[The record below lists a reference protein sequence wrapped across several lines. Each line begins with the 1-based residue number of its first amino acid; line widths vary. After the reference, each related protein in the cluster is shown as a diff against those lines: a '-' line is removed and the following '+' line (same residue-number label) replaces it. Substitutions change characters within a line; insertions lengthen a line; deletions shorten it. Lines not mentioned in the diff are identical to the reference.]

1 MKVEIWSDI
10 MCPFCYIGKRKFENA
25 LKQFA
30 DRETVEVKWRSF
42 ELDPNMQAVP
52 GQSIHEML
60 AERKG
65 VSVEEGK
72 QMNDYMGNV
81 AAEVGLH
88 YDFDRMIPTNTFLAH
103 RFLHLASAHGLQDA
117 AEERVFAAYFA
128 EGKDV
133 GDLATLAQL
142 GAEIGLYAAE
152 VTRTLETDAYTQQ
165 VRLDEY
171 EAQQVGV
178 RGVPFFV
185 FNDKYAVSG
194 AQPTELF
201 LEVLE
206 KVRSEE
212 KPVVVA
218 GQTGAACDVD
228 GNC

>member
-72 QMNDYMGNV
+72 RMNDYMGNV

-117 AEERVFAAYFA
+117 GEERVFAAYFA
-128 EGKDV
+128 EGKNV

-142 GAEIGLYAAE
+142 GAEIGLDAAE

-171 EAQQVGV
+171 EAQQVGA

-218 GQTGAACDVD
+218 GQAGAACDVD

>member
-1 MKVEIWSDI
+1 
-10 MCPFCYIGKRKFENA
+10 MCSFCYIGKRKFENA
-25 LKQFA
+25 LQQFA
-30 DRETVEVKWRSF
+30 GRDAVEVQWRSF
-42 ELDPNMQAVP
+42 ELDPNMKTIP
-52 GQSIHEML
+52 GQSIHELL

-72 QMNDYMGNV
+72 RMNDYMAGV

-103 RFLHLASAHGLQDA
+103 RFLHLAAAHGLQDA
-117 AEERVFAAYFA
+117 AEERVFAAYFV
-128 EGKDV
+128 EGKNV

-142 GAEIGLYAAE
+142 GAEIGLDAAE

-171 EAQQVGV
+171 EAQQVGA

-194 AQPTELF
+194 AQPSELF

-206 KVRSEE
+206 KVQSEE
-212 KPVVVA
+212 KPVVIA
-218 GQTGAACDVD
+218 GADGAACDLE

>member
-1 MKVEIWSDI
+1 VE
-10 MCPFCYIGKRKFENA
+10 
-25 LKQFA
+25 Q
-30 DRETVEVKWRSF
+30 
-42 ELDPNMQAVP
+42 
-52 GQSIHEML
+52 
-60 AERKG
+60 
-65 VSVEEGK
+65 GK
-72 QMNDYMGNV
+72 QMNDYMAGA

-103 RFLHLASAHGLQDA
+103 RFLHLAAAHGLQDA
-117 AEERVFAAYFA
+117 AEERVFAAYFL
-128 EGKDV
+128 EGKNV
-133 GDLATLAQL
+133 GDLGTLAQL
-142 GAEIGLYAAE
+142 GAELGLDAAQ
-152 VTRTLETDAYTQQ
+152 VTRTLQTDAYTEQ

-194 AQPTELF
+194 AQPAELF

-212 KPVVVA
+212 KPVAIA
-218 GQTGAACDVD
+218 GQEGAACDVD

>member
-25 LKQFA
+25 LQQFA
-30 DRETVEVKWRSF
+30 GREAVEVQWRSF
-42 ELDPNMQAVP
+42 ELDPNMQTVP
-52 GQSIHEML
+52 GQSIHELL

-65 VSVEEGK
+65 MSVAQGK
-72 QMNDYMGNV
+72 QMNDHMAGV

-88 YDFDRMIPTNTFLAH
+88 YDFDRVIPTNTFLAH
-103 RFLHLASAHGLQDA
+103 RFLHLAAAHGLQNV
-117 AEERVFAAYFA
+117 AEERVFAAYFT

-142 GAEIGLYAAE
+142 GAEIGLDAAE
-152 VTRTLETDAYTQQ
+152 VTRTLETEAYAQQ

-171 EAQQVGV
+171 EAQQVGA

-194 AQPTELF
+194 AQPSELF

-206 KVRSEE
+206 KVQSEE
-212 KPVVVA
+212 KPVLVA
-218 GQTGAACDVD
+218 GAEGAACDLE

>member
-25 LKQFA
+25 LQQFA
-30 DRETVEVKWRSF
+30 GRDAVEIKWRSF
-42 ELDPNMQAVP
+42 ELDPNMETVP
-52 GQSIHEML
+52 GQSIHELL
-60 AERKG
+60 ATRKG
-65 VSVEEGK
+65 VSVNEGK
-72 QMNDYMGNV
+72 QMNDYMAGV

-103 RFLHLASAHGLQDA
+103 RFLHLAAAHGLQDV
-117 AEERVFAAYFA
+117 AEERVFAAYFV
-128 EGKDV
+128 EGKNV
-133 GDLATLAQL
+133 GDLGTLAQL
-142 GAEIGLYAAE
+142 GAELGLDAAE
-152 VTRTLETDAYTQQ
+152 VTQVLETEAYANQ

-171 EAQQVGV
+171 EAQQVGA

-194 AQPTELF
+194 AQPSELF

-206 KVRSEE
+206 KVQSEE
-212 KPVVVA
+212 KPVIVA
-218 GQTGAACDVD
+218 GTDGAACDVD

>member
-25 LKQFA
+25 LQQFA
-30 DRETVEVKWRSF
+30 GREAVEVQWRSF
-42 ELDPNMQAVP
+42 ELDPNMQTVP
-52 GQSIHEML
+52 GQSIHELL

-65 VSVEEGK
+65 LSVAQGK
-72 QMNDYMGNV
+72 QMNDHMAGV

-88 YDFDRMIPTNTFLAH
+88 YDFDRVIPTNTFLAH
-103 RFLHLASAHGLQDA
+103 RFLHLAAAHGLQNV
-117 AEERVFAAYFA
+117 AEERVFAAYFT

-142 GAEIGLYAAE
+142 GAEIGLDAAE
-152 VTRTLETDAYTQQ
+152 VTRTLETEAYAQQ

-171 EAQQVGV
+171 EAQQVGA

-185 FNDKYAVSG
+185 FNNKYAVSG
-194 AQPTELF
+194 AQPSELF

-206 KVRSEE
+206 KVQSEE

-218 GQTGAACDVD
+218 GAEGAACDLE